1 MNVVHF
7 ISQLNMVTIIAL
19 LALFSLTFYVSFTYI
34 NKDSNEEIDYKTY
47 IYSTIISI
55 IVTVISFY
63 VYNTYKPKNS
73 ELLTGGFYN

>member
-63 VYNTYKPKNS
+63 VYNTYKSKNS